1 MDKKTKTN
9 TSIKKILI
17 FSGIGFFIMFLFLNS
32 VFETPEQKEHN
43 ERIDY
48 IKQCA
53 YKAQNRIE
61 DYNYCMSKRPDIR

>member
-17 FSGIGFFIMFLFLNS
+17 FSGIGLFIMFLFLNS

-43 ERIDY
+43 GLSPLNFCTHPPTWNDFCFDFAL
-48 IKQCA
+48 KS
-53 YKAQNRIE
+53 N
-61 DYNYCMSKRPDIR
+61 